1 MSIERVQQQARF
13 VSCLAYPNLTTGCA
27 RLCYG
32 PEGAHSSDGSMMA
45 IALEP
50 GDSWQGISAK
60 VTSFKSNSR
69 WHRQM
74 SRIVSST
81 AASMPD
87 WYSELGSFAGFHLN
101 TSLHTLLTY
110 NKLRTLCRSS
120 IAAAQNDVYREYRTF
135 HSGFECVTRITLTAS
150 ILLIWAA
157 DKLLTR
163 SICQDEA
170 G

>member
-1 MSIERVQQQARF
+1 
-13 VSCLAYPNLTTGCA
+13 
-27 RLCYG
+27 
-32 PEGAHSSDGSMMA
+32 MMA

-101 TSLHTLLTY
+101 TSLDTLLTD

-120 IAAAQNDVYREYRTF
+120 RPQSLLRKTMFAESIVLSTATLNVLRE
-135 HSGFECVTRITLTAS
+135 SP
-150 ILLIWAA
+150 
-157 DKLLTR
+157 
-163 SICQDEA
+163 
-170 G
+170 